1 MDDNIFSE
9 HSIIE
14 SQEYESS
21 LGHGIRTDCLT
32 GSLQELS
39 EFEESDEIST
49 HTNRDVFSF
58 CDDTPPPVQ
67 AFYIREEDL
76 YEQSSE
82 ISKELSLI
90 SSDLQTS
97 GCSTD
102 SEPFGNLHFIEPL
115 MSSTPKKHIKVALSS
130 RSRLQEKKIS
140 KSTIKKASLDQCSCP
155 KKCTRQ
161 SFFTKELIENCHSTL
176 WRLNTTDRPKWFQR
190 KFDDFQCVKKG
201 TFKFI
206 LKGHRVCL
214 KSWLIAYGI
223 KQSIYY
229 KERRTWLRK
238 EVPPSNERRLTSEK
252 RLHVINWFGEYIAM
266 RGENPPHIQEIWLPF
281 GLRKNEIYAGY
292 KVDTEEENR
301 ACVSL
306 QTFLNIWN
314 EHFPHVKIK
323 QSNLFTRCTTCDKL
337 DRELHKQLNPEK
349 KKEIF
354 IKKQEH
360 LHRQM
365 KEKSAYYRRKTV
377 SRRRPDRY
385 ISLIIDG
392 MDQSKTNIPHFKGR
406 PSKEFAATRQ
416 LNVHVTGVLSHGLN
430 RKYLF
435 TDLHQYKHDSNLTL
449 NVLMKVLWNHS
460 KGKSL
465 PPVLY
470 LQADNCFRENKNKFV
485 LSFLELLV
493 RRRIFYEVQLSFLHV
508 GHTHEDIDQ
517 MFSVIAD
524 NLRHRDAATL
534 PEMSDILYNAEEL
547 RGCLD
552 ISGWLSPCLKGVK
565 YHTRTNTFRYRL
577 NELTGDVHICYRK
590 NVDHSW
596 KSLQGSFFKQRENGT
611 LTLPTNVPN
620 ILTASLE
627 KVDVANIK
635 KSLTIWTKMM
645 TTAESTWWEKF
656 VTFLQETKTN
666 ASRYSRKGAIW
677 YLPKI
682 PEYNPHS
689 IQDSD
694 NSREHPAVPED
705 LQRMLTNEDEN
716 PEVLLCE

>member
-1 MDDNIFSE
+1 MNDITFSE

-21 LGHGIRTDCLT
+21 LDHSVKTDRLT
-32 GSLQELS
+32 ESLRELS
-39 EFEESDEIST
+39 RFEDSGDISGSN
-49 HTNRDVFSF
+49 HDVFSF
-58 CDDTPPPVQ
+58 CDDTPPTVQ
-67 AFYIREEDL
+67 AFDLREEDL
-76 YEQSSE
+76 FEESSE

-97 GCSTD
+97 GCSTE

-115 MSSTPKKHIKVALSS
+115 MTSTPRK
-130 RSRLQEKKIS
+130 Q
-140 KSTIKKASLDQCSCP
+140 
-155 KKCTRQ
+155 
-161 SFFTKELIENCHSTL
+161 KE
-176 WRLNTTDRPKWFQR
+176 RPRWFQK
-190 KFDDFQCVKKG
+190 KFEDFQSVKEGK
-201 TFKFI
+201 FHFI
-206 LKGHRVCL
+206 LHGHGVCL
-214 KSWLIAYGI
+214 KSWLIAHGI
-223 KQSIYY
+223 KKSIYY
-229 KERRTWLRK
+229 KERKTWMTRDEGPLSSVRK
-238 EVPPSNERRLTSEK
+238 LTSEK
-252 RLHVINWFGEYIAM
+252 RLHAINWFGEYIAM

-281 GLRKNEIYAGY
+281 GLRKNEVYSRY
-292 KVDTEEENR
+292 EVETEEESR
-301 ACVSL
+301 DRVSY
-306 QTFLNIWN
+306 QTFLNIWKD
-314 EHFPHVKIK
+314 HFSHVKIK

-349 KKEIF
+349 KRDIF

-406 PSKEFAATRQ
+406 P
-416 LNVHVTGVLSHGLN
+416 
-430 RKYLF
+430 
-435 TDLHQYKHDSNLTL
+435 
-449 NVLMKVLWNHS
+449 S

-524 NLRHRDAATL
+524 NLRHKDAATL
-534 PEMSDILYNAEEL
+534 PEMSDILYSAEEL
-547 RGCLD
+547 RGCFD

-577 NELTGDVHICYRK
+577 NEMTGDVHIYYRK

-596 KSLQGSFFKQRENGT
+596 KTLNGSFFKQRVDGSIMM
-611 LTLPTNVPN
+611 PTAAPP
-620 ILTASLE
+620 LLLASFE
-627 KVDVANIK
+627 KIDIQNIK
-635 KSLTIWTKMM
+635 KSLSIWSKMM
-645 TTAESTWWEKF
+645 SVSENTWWEKF
-656 VTFLQETKTN
+656 ISLLGQSQGNTN
-666 ASRYSRKGAIW
+666 SYSRKGAIW

-682 PEYNPHS
+682 PNYNPHAL
-689 IQDSD
+689 QDTE
-694 NSREHPAVPED
+694 NNHPAVPED
-705 LQRMLTNEDEN
+705 LQRLLTNEDEN
-716 PEVLLCE
+716 PEVTFFL